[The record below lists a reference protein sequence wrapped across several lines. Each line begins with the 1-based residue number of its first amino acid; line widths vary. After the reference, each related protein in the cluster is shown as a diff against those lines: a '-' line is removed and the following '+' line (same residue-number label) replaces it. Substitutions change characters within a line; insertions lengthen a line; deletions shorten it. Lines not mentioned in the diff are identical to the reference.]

1 MSQSG
6 AYRDLPSIWTRFVR
20 VTLHTSCCNGPVSYT
35 HLRVQRTLG
44 NVLKYLL
51 LGAFLANIPQ
61 LAIFPQLEL
70 AYRLRVYISRQ
81 NICLGLLVH
90 RVNGIQRFAAALVL
104 YFLLQFCFCDFPG

>member
-1 MSQSG
+1 MQCP
-6 AYRDLPSIWTRFVR
+6 AQNTFVLPLALDLALARQAAI
-20 VTLHTSCCNGPVSYT
+20 LDGQQLGPEQ
-35 HLRVQRTLG
+35 RVQRTLG

-70 AYRLRVYISRQ
+70 PYRLKVYISRQ
-81 NICLGLLVH
+81 NICLGLLGH